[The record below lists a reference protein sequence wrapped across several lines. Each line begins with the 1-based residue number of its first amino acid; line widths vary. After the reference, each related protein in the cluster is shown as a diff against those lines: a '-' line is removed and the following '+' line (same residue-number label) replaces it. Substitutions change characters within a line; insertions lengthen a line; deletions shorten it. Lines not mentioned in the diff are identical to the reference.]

1 MTVNNRTD
9 RPEGRFSNIVWVT
22 TALTVP
28 MLALVGSPILWH
40 MSGLD
45 APSFELISAPWFGL
59 MGFNGLSLLTLPL
72 IYLCGLALYVLRLRS
87 LLIRVAAKDR
97 ALPVN
102 AVWLVIAVPFNF
114 VGSFFVITGVAASL
128 ASSDLD
134 SSTIRRWR
142 WLGITWC
149 SFQVLAF
156 LPNMTVSFTALLV
169 SYICWAAHWVYS
181 VQLDEQLGSPKE
193 ADDE

>member
-1 MTVNNRTD
+1 MTTANNDAPQGT
-9 RPEGRFSNIVWVT
+9 RFPNAMWAT
-22 TALTVP
+22 AALTVP
-28 MLALVGSPILWH
+28 MLGLTFSSFWWRHGDGSAVIYALY
-40 MSGLD
+40 
-45 APSFELISAPWFGL
+45 
-59 MGFNGLSLLTLPL
+59 GFNGLSLLVFPS
-72 IYLCGLALYVLRLRS
+72 IYLAGLTLYVLRLRS
-87 LLIRVAAKDR
+87 LLSRVAAKDR

-102 AVWLVIAVPFNF
+102 AVWLMIAVPFNF
-114 VGSFFVITGVAASL
+114 VGSFFVIAGAAASL
-128 ASSDLD
+128 ASSDRVD